1 MIFLY
6 TDFGLE
12 GPYVGQVK
20 AVLHQAAP
28 RVPVFDLFA
37 DAPDRRPKEAA
48 YLLAAYVESC
58 PPDSHFLCVV
68 DPGVGGDRPPVALKL
83 GRSWFV
89 GPGNGLFEL
98 VQRRAAGAES
108 ETYVI
113 DWRPDRLSAS
123 FHGRDLFAPVI
134 GRLAAGAS
142 PEEAGLRRAD
152 PPRFADWPDDLPA
165 VIYRDRYGNLMTGL
179 RATTIARNKLIRLDG
194 HDIAWAETF
203 SAAAPGQAFWY
214 VNSAG
219 LVEIA
224 VNGGSAAS
232 ALSAGPGSGIEII

>member
-20 AVLHQAAP
+20 AVLHQTAP
-28 RVPVFDLFA
+28 QVPVVDLFA
-37 DAPDRRPKEAA
+37 DAPDRRPMEAA
-48 YLLAAYVESC
+48 YLLAAYVGSC
-58 PPDSHFLCVV
+58 PPGSHFLCVV
-68 DPGVGGDRPPVALKL
+68 DPGVGGARPPVALKA
-83 GRSWFV
+83 GASWFV

-98 VQRRAAGAES
+98 VQRRAAGVES
-108 ETYVI
+108 YVI
-113 DWRPDRLSAS
+113 DWRPERLSAS
-123 FHGRDLFAPVI
+123 FHGRDLFAPVT

-152 PPRFADWPDDLPA
+152 PPRFAGWPDDLPA

-179 RATTIARNKLIRLDG
+179 REATIARNNLIRLGG

-214 VNSAG
+214 VNSTG

-232 ALSAGPGSGIEII
+232 ALSAGPGSGVEII